1 MKVKVKLA
9 RCRMVYCEKVDGC
22 WQVVENEVE
31 TPKNEI
37 KNIRDAVEAS
47 GRKLI
52 EFEKVGETVKL
63 CEVPTGKIL
72 DYAVEN
78 KDDN

>member
-9 RCRMVYCEKVDGC
+9 RCKMVYCEKVDGC
-22 WQVVENEVE
+22 WQTTEHEFE
-31 TPKNEI
+31 IPKNEI
-37 KNIRDAVEAS
+37 KNIRETVEAS

-63 CEVPTGKIL
+63 CEVPTAKIL
-72 DYAVEN
+72 EYAVEN